1 MTRYT
6 PEANAAIEQLQAAG
20 FDYAEADMIYHGDM
34 LGSALGAK
42 TAALITSLREALEQ
56 RDDLLIKAEKLRFG
70 PELTVES
77 RGRSQW
83 AVCQPGEVLNASG
96 EWEWEP
102 QPSSRTHEFIAR
114 TRFTFAKAVTFARE
128 IANPSRKETI

>member
-42 TAALITSLREALEQ
+42 TAALITSLREA
-56 RDDLLIKAEKLRFG
+56 RA
-70 PELTVES
+70 
-77 RGRSQW
+77 
-83 AVCQPGEVLNASG
+83 
-96 EWEWEP
+96 
-102 QPSSRTHEFIAR
+102 
-114 TRFTFAKAVTFARE
+114 E
-128 IANPSRKETI
+128 IAALVPDDRDPMDDTDNQVGFRNAINHALQIIDAAFNPSRKETI

>member
-42 TAALITSLREALEQ
+42 TAALITSLREALE
-56 RDDLLIKAEKLRFG
+56 LIEEEAGKDNAPL
-70 PELTVES
+70 
-77 RGRSQW
+77 GRSDSI
-83 AVCQPGEVLNASG
+83 ALNRIRIVLN
-96 EWEWEP
+96 E
-102 QPSSRTHEFIAR
+102 
-114 TRFTFAKAVTFARE
+114 V
-128 IANPSRKETI
+128 ANPSRKETI